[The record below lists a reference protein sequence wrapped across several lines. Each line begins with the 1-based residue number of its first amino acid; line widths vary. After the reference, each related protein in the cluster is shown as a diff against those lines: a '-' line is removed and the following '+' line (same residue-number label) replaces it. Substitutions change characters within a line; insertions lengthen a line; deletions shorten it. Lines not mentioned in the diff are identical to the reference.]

1 LIERRRGIRGL
12 HLRHLTPA
20 AAPGIDRRQ
29 MPLVIPPRSAILA
42 PAETLAIAAAGG
54 AAFASLGIPAGL
66 VSGSVLAVAIA
77 ALAGRPMQ
85 VPSHVARVCFV
96 LIGILLGAIVTPET
110 LRGMATWPLS
120 ISVLVVA
127 TLGMIAATTA
137 YLRFVHGW
145 DWVSA
150 YLGAS
155 PGAMAQVV
163 ALSAEFKADLRGVA
177 IVQVMRVLLVMI
189 GLPGGLALFGLAAG
203 AVIGAPEPAGGSSLI
218 ELAILVASST
228 ALALLLRW
236 LKFPGGLL
244 FGAMAASAVLH
255 GTGWVHAVLPW
266 WLGGAAVIVMG
277 AVAGSRFSN
286 TSVRTVIDY
295 LGAAL
300 GSFAVA
306 IATAAVFVLIV
317 ITLLPFRPADVV
329 IAFAPGAQDQMML
342 LALALTLDPVYV
354 GAHHL
359 SRWLVV
365 TLSLAVFAK
374 SLAVGRA
381 KPDDKPTDE
390 TKPEDKKPWTRPGLG
405 MSDD

>member
-1 LIERRRGIRGL
+1 
-12 HLRHLTPA
+12 
-20 AAPGIDRRQ
+20 
-29 MPLVIPPRSAILA
+29 MPLVIPPRTVVLA
-42 PAETLAIAAAGG
+42 PAETLVIAAAGG
-54 AAFASLGIPAGL
+54 VAFAKLGIPAGL

-77 ALAGRPMQ
+77 ALAGRPMR
-85 VPSHVARVCFV
+85 VPAPLTRVAFV

-120 ISVLVVA
+120 IAVLGVA
-127 TLGMIAATTA
+127 TLAMIAATTS

-163 ALSAEFKADLRGVA
+163 ALSAEFKADLRGIA

-218 ELAILVASST
+218 ELAILVVVST
-228 ALALLLRW
+228 TLALGLRR

-244 FGAMAASAVLH
+244 FGAMAGSAVLH

-277 AVAGSRFSN
+277 AVAGSRFAN
-286 TSVRTVIDY
+286 TSLRTVIDY

-306 IATAAVFVLIV
+306 VSVAAIFALIV
-317 ITLLPFRPADVV
+317 MTLLPFRPADVV

-365 TLSLAVFAK
+365 TFSLAIFAK
-374 SLAVGRA
+374 SMAQGRA
-381 KPDDKPTDE
+381 QPDDKPPDDKPTD
-390 TKPEDKKPWTRPGLG
+390 DKNADEKKRWKRPGQG
-405 MSDD
+405 TFDD

>member
-1 LIERRRGIRGL
+1 
-12 HLRHLTPA
+12 
-20 AAPGIDRRQ
+20 
-29 MPLVIPPRSAILA
+29 MPIPPRNVIR
-42 PAETLAIAAAGG
+42 PAVETLLIGAAGG
-54 AAFASLGIPAGL
+54 ITLAKLGIPAGL

-77 ALAGRPMQ
+77 ALAGRQMR
-85 VPSHVARVCFV
+85 VPTAVQRVCFV
-96 LIGILLGAIVTPET
+96 LVGILLGAIVTPET
-110 LRGMATWPLS
+110 LKGMATWPLS
-120 ISVLVVA
+120 IAVLAVA
-127 TLGMIAATTA
+127 TIAMIATTTS

-145 DWVSA
+145 DWASA
-150 YLGAS
+150 FLGAS

-189 GLPGGLALFGLAAG
+189 GLPGSLALFGLAG
-203 AVIGAPEPAGGSSLI
+203 SAVFGAPGPVGGSSPVEIVVLI
-218 ELAILVASST
+218 VVST

-236 LKFPGGLL
+236 IKFPGGLL
-244 FGAMAASAVLH
+244 FGAMAGSAILH

-266 WLGGAAVIVMG
+266 WLGGGAVIVIG

-286 TSVRTVIDY
+286 TGWRTVLDY

-306 IATAAVFVLIV
+306 VATAGCFVTLV
-317 ITLLPFRPADVV
+317 LLLLPFRPADVV

-354 GAHHL
+354 GAHHV
-359 SRWLVV
+359 SRWMIC
-365 TLSLAVFAK
+365 TFSLAIFAK
-374 SLAVGRA
+374 SMSLGKG
-381 KPDDKPTDE
+381 KPPSEQKT
-390 TKPEDKKPWTRPGLG
+390 WTRPGQG

>member
-1 LIERRRGIRGL
+1 
-12 HLRHLTPA
+12 
-20 AAPGIDRRQ
+20 
-29 MPLVIPPRSAILA
+29 MPFVIPPRNVIL
-42 PAETLAIAAAGG
+42 PPVETLLIAAAGG
-54 AAFASLGIPAGL
+54 ITFAKIGIPAGI

-77 ALAGRPMQ
+77 ALAGRQMR
-85 VPSHVARVCFV
+85 VPTPVARVCFV

-120 ISVLVVA
+120 IAVLAVA
-127 TLGMIAATTA
+127 TIGMIAATTS

-145 DWVSA
+145 DWASA
-150 YLGAS
+150 FLGAS

-177 IVQVMRVLLVMI
+177 IVQVIRVLLIMI
-189 GLPGGLALFGLAAG
+189 GLPGSLALFGLAAG
-203 AVIGAPEPAGGSSLI
+203 AVIGAPEPAGGSSLV
-218 ELAILVASST
+218 ELVILVAVST
-228 ALALLLRW
+228 TLALALRW
-236 LKFPGGLL
+236 MKFPGGLL
-244 FGAMAASAVLH
+244 FGAMAGSAILH

-266 WLGGAAVIVMG
+266 WLGGSAVIVIG

-286 TSVRTVIDY
+286 ASWRTVVDY

-306 IATAAVFVLIV
+306 VTVAACFATLVMV
-317 ITLLPFRPADVV
+317 LLPFRPADVI

-359 SRWLVV
+359 SRWLIC
-365 TLSLAVFAK
+365 TFSLAIFAK
-374 SLAVGRA
+374 SLTFG
-381 KPDDKPTDE
+381 KGEPP
-390 TKPEDKKPWTRPGLG
+390 PEQKPWTRPGQG

>member
-1 LIERRRGIRGL
+1 MP
-12 HLRHLTPA
+12 PA
-20 AAPGIDRRQ
+20 I
-29 MPLVIPPRSAILA
+29 LPPRDLLA
-42 PAETLAIAAAGG
+42 SAETLLVGAAGG
-54 AAFASLGIPAGL
+54 VAFASLGIPAGL

-77 ALAGRPMQ
+77 ALVGRPMK
-85 VPSHVARVCFV
+85 VPLGVARVCFV

-120 ISVLVVA
+120 IAVLAVA
-127 TLGMIAATTA
+127 TVGMIVATTS

-145 DWVSA
+145 DWASA
-150 YLGAS
+150 FLGAS

-163 ALSAEFKADLRGVA
+163 ALSAEFKADVRGVA

-203 AVIGAPEPAGGSSLI
+203 SMIAVPEPAGGSSLA
-218 ELAILVASST
+218 ELLVLVAVST
-228 ALALLLRW
+228 TLAVALTWLR
-236 LKFPGGLL
+236 FPGGLL
-244 FGAMAASAVLH
+244 FGAMAGSAVLH

-266 WLGGAAVIVMG
+266 WLGGSAVIVLG
-277 AVAGSRFSN
+277 AVAGSRFAN
-286 TSVRTVIDY
+286 TSWRTVVDY

-306 IATAAVFVLIV
+306 IAVAAMFATIV
-317 ITLLPFRPADVV
+317 MTLLPFRPADVI

-365 TLSLAVFAK
+365 TFSIALFAK
-374 SLAVGRA
+374 AMAPGQGPPREH
-381 KPDDKPTDE
+381 KRWK
-390 TKPEDKKPWTRPGLG
+390 RPGQG
-405 MSDD
+405 TFDD